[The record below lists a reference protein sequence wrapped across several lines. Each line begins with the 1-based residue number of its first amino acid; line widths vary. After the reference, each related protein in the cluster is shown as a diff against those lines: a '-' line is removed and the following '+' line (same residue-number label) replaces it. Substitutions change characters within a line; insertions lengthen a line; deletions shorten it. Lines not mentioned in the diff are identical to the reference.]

1 MSPASR
7 VFTRAGIGLM
17 KLMARWPLPVLR
29 GLGAAL
35 GWLLYAVVAS
45 RRRIV
50 LTNLALC
57 FPQMPQAQR
66 RQLARQTFVHFAQ
79 AWLDRSWLWHGTP
92 ELLRQR
98 LHLHGALQE
107 FEGQAPTIVFS
118 PHFYGLDAA
127 ATAINMN
134 VDRHF
139 TSIYTPQANRLVD
152 EWVKAGRLR
161 LGRVRLFNRNDGV
174 KENVSALRSGEV
186 LYLLPD
192 MDFGPDGSVF
202 VPFFGVPAATVPSIA
217 RFARLGRAKV
227 ISVVP
232 RMTPQGYDV
241 QVLPAWENF
250 PTGDLEADTLRGN
263 QLLETL
269 VLQMPA
275 QYFWVH
281 KRFKS
286 RPPGQASVY

>member
-1 MSPASR
+1 MLPRFIKYAK
-7 VFTRAGIGLM
+7 RAEPSVDEIGGGIGNAPEDDG
-17 KLMARWPLPVLR
+17 KTEF
-29 GLGAAL
+29 AA
-35 GWLLYAVVAS
+35 
-45 RRRIV
+45 
-50 LTNLALC
+50 
-57 FPQMPQAQR
+57 
-66 RQLARQTFVHFAQ
+66 
-79 AWLDRSWLWHGTP
+79 
-92 ELLRQR
+92 
-98 LHLHGALQE
+98 
-107 FEGQAPTIVFS
+107 
-118 PHFYGLDAA
+118 
-127 ATAINMN
+127 
-134 VDRHF
+134 
-139 TSIYTPQANRLVD
+139 
-152 EWVKAGRLR
+152 
-161 LGRVRLFNRNDGV
+161 NRNDGV